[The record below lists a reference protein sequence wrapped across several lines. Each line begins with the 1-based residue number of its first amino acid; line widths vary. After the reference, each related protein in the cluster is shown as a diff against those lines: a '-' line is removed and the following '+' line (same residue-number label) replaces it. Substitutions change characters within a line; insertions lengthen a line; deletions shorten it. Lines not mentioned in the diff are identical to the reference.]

1 MAKINYNLLRQRIHW
16 VDDYAAGMTR
26 AQVVE
31 KYSSEGA
38 TAGSLRTVIDA
49 AGEIGLITG
58 SHASTGGGVSMDL
71 KARERLVNSG
81 PGTAPLTADKMEEVG
96 KVMKVKR
103 ERLKAAFTES
113 QKAEIAQIVAQA
125 LAEKESVS
133 KEELGER
140 VESLRQKEEKTLV
153 NFRLEESL
161 LDRLDAFGRA
171 RGITKRIEALRAMKI
186 AAETNDSEK

>member
-1 MAKINYNLLRQRIHW
+1 MAKINTNLLRQRIHW
-16 VDDYAAGMTR
+16 VDLYAEGKTR
-26 AQVVE
+26 DEVAEQF
-31 KYSSEGA
+31 KGEGA
-38 TAGSLRTVIDA
+38 TPNRVRTVTQYA
-49 AGEIGLITG
+49 QKSGLISG
-58 SHASTGGGVSMDL
+58 SQKHGSKVTMDME
-71 KARERLVNSG
+71 ARGRLMNSG
-81 PGTAPLTADKMEEVG
+81 EGTVPLTAQKQEAVRQTT
-96 KVMKVKR
+96 KAKR

-161 LDRLDAFGRA
+161 LERLDAFGRA
-171 RGITKRIEALRAMKI
+171 RGITKRIDALRAMII
-186 AAETNDSEK
+186 AAEI

>member
-171 RGITKRIEALRAMKI
+171 RGITKRIDALRAMII
-186 AAETNDSEK
+186 AAEI